1 VASHRSYSGLVTISI
16 LDTESVI
23 TTAALVSRAVGIY
36 FRSGP
41 ERPRS
46 GLCPLYN
53 EAEFNKG

>member
-1 VASHRSYSGLVTISI
+1 VAFHRSYSGLVTISI
-16 LDTESVI
+16 LDTESAI
-23 TTAALVSRAVGIY
+23 ITAALVSRAVGIY

-41 ERPRS
+41 ERSRS

>member
-1 VASHRSYSGLVTISI
+1 MAFHRSHSGLVTIPS
-16 LDTESVI
+16 LDTESAI
-23 TTAALVSRAVGIY
+23 IAAALVSRAVGIY

-41 ERPRS
+41 KRPRS